1 MNLFP
6 VAGAAAGSR
15 PTYLKVIVNI
25 LNLVRIS
32 LFRLQQTF
40 SLKRDSPYWIL
51 MVHCEETWPYVVIV
65 AHVLVLLL
73 TPYEF
78 SVAVLLNLSLDEVKR
93 EW

>member
-1 MNLFP
+1 
-6 VAGAAAGSR
+6 
-15 PTYLKVIVNI
+15 
-25 LNLVRIS
+25 
-32 LFRLQQTF
+32 
-40 SLKRDSPYWIL
+40 

-78 SVAVLLNLSLDEVKR
+78 SVAVLLNLNLDEVKR